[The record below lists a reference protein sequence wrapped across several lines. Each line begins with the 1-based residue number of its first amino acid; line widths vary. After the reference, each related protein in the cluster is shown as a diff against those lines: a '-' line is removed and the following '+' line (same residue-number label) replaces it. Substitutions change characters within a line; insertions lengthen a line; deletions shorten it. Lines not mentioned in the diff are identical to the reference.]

1 MATLRAIAERRARV
15 INRLNRTAH
24 ALASK
29 LEIEAPEL
37 PSRGRDPE
45 LLRAMQLEAVASL
58 LEESAVAL
66 GAMTREEV
74 MDQNIGTTAEGQGPA
89 QPNEDGFD
97 AQLPEGA
104 KAASKEA
111 QAEAKA
117 SAKTSSTDSED
128 LSSLTVAEL
137 KDRARDAE
145 VSGFSTMTKD
155 ELVKAVKKAEK

>member
-104 KAASKEA
+104 KAASREA

-117 SAKTSSTDSED
+117 STKTAVSED
-128 LSSLTVAEL
+128 LSALTVAEL